1 MSDCGRFGITVI
13 AFVGS
18 VFSPYY
24 ALARRRDPD
33 ADPGHFCTLN
43 VSLYGERKRWAMT
56 EHGRDGVTREAGT
69 LAIGRSLVQWQDDAL
84 VIDIDE
90 FTALLPR
97 RLRGQ
102 VRVHPQALTGHDVTL
117 DAAGLHRWRP
127 IAPHARVE
135 VALRRPELHWGGT
148 GYLDSNDGDGP
159 LEASFR
165 RWDWAR
171 APLRDAT
178 GIVYDVTSRDGMD
191 RAFALHVDRNGGVVE
206 RVVPPRAALP
216 HTRWRLPRFIRADAG
231 ALPGVARTLQD
242 SPFYARSLVDTHLFG
257 EAAQAMHESLD
268 LDRFAAPWMQLMLP
282 FQIPRALM

>member
-1 MSDCGRFGITVI
+1 MI

-24 ALARRRDPD
+24 ALARRRDPQ
-33 ADPGHFCTLN
+33 AEPQNFCSLN
-43 VSLYGERKRWAMT
+43 VSLYGARRRWSMT
-56 EHGRDGVTREAGT
+56 EHGRHGIVREPDA
-69 LAIGRSLVQWQDDAL
+69 LAIGRSLVQWKNDAL

-90 FTALLPR
+90 FVPLLPR

-102 VRVHPQALTGHDVTL
+102 VRVHPQALTGHDVVL

-127 IAPHARVE
+127 IAPSARVD
-135 VALRRPELHWGGT
+135 VGLQQPELNWSGT

-171 APLRDAT
+171 VPLRDAT
-178 GIVYDVTSRDGMD
+178 GIVYDVTGRTGAD
-191 RAFALHVDRNGGVVE
+191 RAVALHVGRNGDVTE
-206 RVVPPRAALP
+206 RAPPPRIDLP
-216 HTRWRLPRFIRADAG
+216 CTRWRLPRGLRADAG
-231 ALPGVARTLQD
+231 SSPTVARTLQD
-242 SPFYARSLVDTHLFG
+242 SPFYARSLVDTRLFG
-257 EAAQAMHESLD
+257 ETSQAMHESLD

-282 FQIPRALM
+282 FQIPRALS